1 MCVTSGERN
10 VFDYDWEKK
19 KAIEAGPLQ
28 NFGIFPE
35 HVAKDHSNIDLTFMN
50 IFICQPKFH
59 RFYLFRLDFQ
69 AVRLSHSTETVGS
82 LEKFLTN
89 RIMNYIR
96 HMTRRYLLPGSE
108 QNNGSNLPNRITMT
122 NSSHSHS

>member
-50 IFICQPKFH
+50 TSYVSPSSIVSTCFDSTS
-59 RFYLFRLDFQ
+59 RLYVL
-69 AVRLSHSTETVGS
+69 ATVQKPSG
-82 LEKFLTN
+82 LWK
-89 RIMNYIR
+89 
-96 HMTRRYLLPGSE
+96 
-108 QNNGSNLPNRITMT
+108 
-122 NSSHSHS
+122 NS